1 MIFLNISVLNCN
13 QFEQQKISRNQ
24 IFKEILKMKKISR
37 AITKKKLNKLTKF
50 DNLFTKDVISLDDKS
65 NKQYLDDF
73 VYQSYLSSLKKGSD
87 DFDE

>member
-1 MIFLNISVLNCN
+1 
-13 QFEQQKISRNQ
+13 
-24 IFKEILKMKKISR
+24 MKKISR